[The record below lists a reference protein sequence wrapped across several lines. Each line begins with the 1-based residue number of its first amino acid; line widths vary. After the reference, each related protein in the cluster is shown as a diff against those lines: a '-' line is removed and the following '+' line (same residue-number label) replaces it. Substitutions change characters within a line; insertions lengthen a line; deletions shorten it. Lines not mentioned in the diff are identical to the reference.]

1 MEMFQKCLYI
11 LENSSINPINVKRH
25 HIKDSETK
33 QEGREY
39 SAWVLVEISKQNTKE
54 LISKLTDSAYGQ

>member
-1 MEMFQKCLYI
+1 MFQKCLYI